1 MSATAR
7 DAILAEVRKSL
18 AGRRR
23 GGDPAGP
30 PSSGDDPAARLR
42 GHARNLI
49 PDRTA
54 GGRAANVALFIKMI
68 EGVSGTVARV
78 ASAGEVPRAVA
89 GYLARHNLPP
99 KLAMAPDSRL
109 AALPWAAQPLLEI
122 REGAARESDQV
133 AVTGTF
139 AAIAETGTLMMA
151 SFADRP
157 NTLNFLPDNHVVVV
171 SAKDV
176 VGTYEDAWDRLRAA
190 GGLPRTTTFITG
202 PSRTSDIE
210 LVPTLGAHGPRRLH
224 VVLVEDAG

>member
-1 MSATAR
+1 MSADAR

-18 AGRRR
+18 ACRRR
-23 GGDPAGP
+23 ANDLADP
-30 PSSGDDPAARLR
+30 SGDDPAARLE

-54 GGRAANVALFIKMI
+54 GGKATNVALFVTMI
-68 EGVSGTVARV
+68 EGVSGTVERV
-78 ASAGEVPRAVA
+78 ADAGEVPKAVA

-99 KLAMAPDSRL
+99 RLAIAPDPRL
-109 AALPWAAQPLLEI
+109 AALPWAAQPLLDL
-122 REGAARESDQV
+122 RQGAARELDQV

-171 SAKDV
+171 AVKDV

-224 VVLVEDAG
+224 VILVDDAG

>member
-1 MSATAR
+1 MSANAR
-7 DAILAEVRKSL
+7 VAILAEVRKSL
-18 AGRRR
+18 AERRR
-23 GGDPAGP
+23 ANDSAD
-30 PSSGDDPAARLR
+30 SRGDDPIARLES
-42 GHARNLI
+42 HARNLI

-54 GGRAANVALFIKMI
+54 GGGAANVALFIKMI
-68 EGVSGTVARV
+68 EGVSGTVERV
-78 ASAGEVPRAVA
+78 VSASEVPKAVA
-89 GYLARHNLPP
+89 GYLARHNLSP

-109 AALPWAAQPLLEI
+109 TSLPWAAQPLLDV
-122 REGAARESDQV
+122 RQGAARESDQV
-133 AVTGTF
+133 GLTGTF
-139 AAIAETGTLMMA
+139 AAVAETGTLMMA

-171 SAKDV
+171 AVKDV

-224 VVLVEDAG
+224 VILVEDAG

>member
-1 MSATAR
+1 MCANAR

-23 GGDPAGP
+23 ANHSTDP
-30 PSSGDDPAARLR
+30 SGDAPAARLE

-68 EGVSGTVARV
+68 EGVSGTVERV
-78 ASAGEVPRAVA
+78 ASASEVPKVVA

-109 AALPWAAQPLLEI
+109 TSLPWAAQPLLEI
-122 REGAARESDQV
+122 RQGAARESDQV
-133 AVTGTF
+133 ALTGTF
-139 AAIAETGTLMMA
+139 AAVAETGTLMMA

-171 SAKDV
+171 AVKDL

-224 VVLVEDAG
+224 VILIEDAG

>member
-1 MSATAR
+1 MSANAR

-18 AGRRR
+18 AGRR
-23 GGDPAGP
+23 G
-30 PSSGDDPAARLR
+30 SDDPAARLAS
-42 GHARNLI
+42 HARNLV
-49 PDRTA
+49 PDRSD
-54 GGRAANVALFIKMI
+54 GGHAANIALFIKMI
-68 EGVSGTVARV
+68 EGVSGTVERV
-78 ASAGEVPRAVA
+78 AGTGDVPKAVA

-99 KLAMAPDSRL
+99 KLALAPDSRL
-109 AALPWAAQPLLEI
+109 AQLPWAAQPLLDV
-122 REGAARESDQV
+122 RQGAAHESDQV

-171 SAKDV
+171 SVNDV
-176 VGTYEDAWDRLRAA
+176 VGTYEDGWDRLRAA

-224 VVLVEDAG
+224 VILVGDAG